1 MLLDSCGRCS
11 IQHAV
16 DLPSV
21 YILGVRVDRV
31 TFQQTLELLEAFI
44 AQGTPHQ
51 IVTVNPEFV
60 MLAQRNLEFRKVI
73 NQSALALPDGIG
85 VWWASRHL
93 GYPVPERVPG
103 VDLVMRLAQLS
114 ARKGYRMYFLG
125 AMPGVAARAAA
136 VLQSRFPGAV
146 VVGSYA
152 GSPRIEENA
161 AIVQRIRAQNPDI
174 LFVAFGAPTQDLWIA
189 RNLEALGVPVCV
201 GVGGSFDYI
210 AGVRPL
216 APQWMRRVGLEW
228 FHRLITQPW
237 RWRRM
242 LALPVFVWRVLWSK
256 SNWKDPRPAN
266 PPSHL

>member
-1 MLLDSCGRCS
+1 MLPNSCGRCS
-11 IQHAV
+11 IQHAADV
-16 DLPSV
+16 SSV

-31 TFQQTLELLEAFI
+31 TFQQTLDRIEGFI

-60 MLAQRNLEFRKVI
+60 MLAQHNPEFRRVI

-85 VWWASRHL
+85 VWWASRYL
-93 GYPVPERVPG
+93 GRPIPERVPG
-103 VDLVMRLAQLS
+103 VDLVVRLAQLS

-125 AMPGVAARAAA
+125 AMPGVAAQAAA
-136 VLQSRFPGAV
+136 VLQERFPGAV
-146 VVGSYA
+146 IAGSYP

-161 AIVQRIRAQNPDI
+161 AIVQRIQAQNPDI
-174 LFVAFGAPTQDLWIA
+174 LFVAFGAPAQDLWIA
-189 RNLEALGVPVCV
+189 RNLEALRVPVCM

-216 APQWMRRVGLEW
+216 APQWMRNLGLEW
-228 FHRLITQPW
+228 FYRLITQPW

-242 LALPVFVWRVLWSK
+242 LALPRFVWHVLWSK
-256 SNWKDPRPAN
+256 THQKDHDPADS
-266 PPSHL
+266 PSHP